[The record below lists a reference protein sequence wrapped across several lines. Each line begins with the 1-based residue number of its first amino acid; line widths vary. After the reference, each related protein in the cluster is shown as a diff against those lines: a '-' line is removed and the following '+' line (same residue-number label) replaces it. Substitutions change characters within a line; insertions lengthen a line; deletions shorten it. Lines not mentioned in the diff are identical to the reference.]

1 MYEDLSEVFQSIIE
15 DERKRRYLKEI
26 GDWIVDEYFE
36 PHQAS

>member
-1 MYEDLSEVFQSIIE
+1 MYEDISEVFQSIIE
-15 DERKRRYLKEI
+15 DERRRKYLKEI